1 MKEILE
7 SMESLTAQ
15 LKELEGRMAKGSYK
29 GKNVTEMLGANPQLG
44 FSKLV
49 EFKAAVDRMRGLAW
63 VYMEAA
69 ASTGRFPAQRI
80 PQALK
85 EFLQQQAPKP
95 HSSSASADKKTG

>member
-1 MKEILE
+1 MKEIIE
-7 SMESLTAQ
+7 SMEALTVQ
-15 LKELEGRMAKGSYK
+15 LKELETQMSGGGYAEKK
-29 GKNVTEMLGANPQLG
+29 VHEMLGSNPQLG

-69 ASTGRFPAQRI
+69 ASSGKFSTPRI

-85 EFLQQQAPKP
+85 DFLQQQATKTHTS
-95 HSSSASADKKTG
+95 HSGKKTG

>member
-7 SMESLTAQ
+7 SMEALTAQ
-15 LKELEGRMAKGSYK
+15 LKKLETQMSGRDYAEKK
-29 GKNVTEMLGANPQLG
+29 VTEMLGPNPQSG

-69 ASTGRFPAQRI
+69 ASTGKFPAQRI

-85 EFLQQQAPKP
+85 EFLQQQAHTTHTAHP
-95 HSSSASADKKTG
+95 SGKKTG

>member
-7 SMESLTAQ
+7 SMEALTAQ
-15 LKELEGRMAKGSYK
+15 LKKLETQMSGRDYGEKK
-29 GKNVTEMLGANPQLG
+29 VTEMLGPNPQLG

-69 ASTGRFPAQRI
+69 ASSGKFPVQRI

-85 EFLQQQAPKP
+85 EFLQQQAAKAHPA
-95 HSSSASADKKTG
+95 HGGKKTG

>member
-1 MKEILE
+1 
-7 SMESLTAQ
+7 
-15 LKELEGRMAKGSYK
+15 
-29 GKNVTEMLGANPQLG
+29 
-44 FSKLV
+44 
-49 EFKAAVDRMRGLAW
+49 MRGLAW

>member
-1 MKEILE
+1 MKEIIE
-7 SMESLTAQ
+7 SMETLTTQ
-15 LKELEGRMAKGSYK
+15 LKELEKRMHKGDYA
-29 GKNVTEMLGANPQLG
+29 GKNVTEMLGTNPQSG

-69 ASTGRFPAQRI
+69 ASTGKFPAQRI

-85 EFLQQQAPKP
+85 EFLQQQAHTTHTAHP
-95 HSSSASADKKTG
+95 SGKKTG